1 MIYWSTT
8 LWAIEWAM
16 MDHAIPAKVGS
27 SRNRHRTLS
36 ILSLA
41 VFDAWM
47 ACSRRPPCIYMASSR
62 DRINPVH
69 FHDWIHPN
77 IVCSR
82 FSVRGSWIDCFS
94 SCLGIIPVWP
104 LHACIS
110 GSFTGPWPEEVG
122 WRFFFSR
129 PCLFA
134 IPWNL
139 GICTIG
145 TCAESHLSVDHIDL
159 GNDRLHIFEHT

>member
-1 MIYWSTT
+1 MSHWTSNDGPCD
-8 LWAIEWAM
+8 AC
-16 MDHAIPAKVGS
+16 KRS
-27 SRNRHRTLS
+27 SRNRHRILS

-82 FSVRGSWIDCFS
+82 FSVRASWVEWFFILPGCM
-94 SCLGIIPVWP
+94 IPVGAM
-104 LHACIS
+104 HAYIS
-110 GSFTGPWPEEVG
+110 GSLTGFWSEEVG

-129 PCLFA
+129 LCLSA
-134 IPWNL
+134 KPWNL
-139 GICTIG
+139 GSCTIG

-159 GNDRLHIFEHT
+159 GNDRLHIFEHIQVLPG